1 MQPEN
6 CIIMNVGSYIF
17 SQVVDFIPRYQ
28 FDKLVA
34 KYHGNRHTKDLT
46 CYNQLLHLLFGQI
59 TGCSSLR
66 DICLCLEA
74 HKSVLYHLGIR
85 NTVNQ
90 SSLSRA
96 NENRDYRIYEELGIY
111 LISVVRPLYSETIVP
126 EVTVDNVLYALDSTT
141 ISTSIK
147 LATWAM
153 GKYSKGAVKMH
164 MLLDL
169 RGSIPANIH
178 ITHGRWHDS
187 NELDVLEPEPY
198 AFYMMDKAYVDFDAL
213 FRFHLAGAYWVSRP
227 KENMKYEVTGH
238 RKLSDADWKA
248 GVTGDFTIRLITKS
262 FCLYPEPIRAV
273 CVYDEE
279 AGEEIV
285 FITNSF
291 DISASEVACLYR
303 HRWDIEVFF
312 KWVKQNIVVKTL
324 WGYSENAVRT
334 HLWVAIIAYLI
345 LARIKAD
352 YKSTYSVTEVA
363 TLIRISALEKTSLRE
378 LITKPRDSVYFN
390 QSVKELTLF

>member
-1 MQPEN
+1 
-6 CIIMNVGSYIF
+6 MNVGCYIF
-17 SQVVDFIPRYQ
+17 SQVVDYIPRYQ

-34 KYHGNRHTKDLT
+34 KYRGNWHTKDLT

-59 TGCSSLR
+59 TGCGSLR

-74 HKSVLYHLGIR
+74 HKSILYHLGFR
-85 NTVNQ
+85 NTVKQ

-96 NENRDYRIYEELGIY
+96 NENRDYRIYEEFGTY
-111 LISVVRPLYSETIVP
+111 LISIVRPLYSKTAVP
-126 EVTVDNVLYALDSTT
+126 EITVDNVLYALDSTT

-147 LATWAM
+147 LATWAL

-164 MLLDL
+164 TLLDL

-198 AFYMMDKAYVDFDAL
+198 AFYMIDKAYVDFDAL

-227 KENMKYEVTGH
+227 KDNMRYEIIGH
-238 RKLSDADWKA
+238 RSLTEADKKA
-248 GVTGDFTIRLITKS
+248 GVTGDFTIRLTTKS
-262 FCLYPEPIRAV
+262 VYLYPEPIRAV

-285 FITNSF
+285 FITNNF

-334 HLWVAIIAYLI
+334 HLWVAVIAYLI

-352 YKSTYSVTEVA
+352 YKSPYSVTEVA
-363 TLIRISALEKTSLRE
+363 TLVRISALEKISLGE
-378 LITKPRDSVYFN
+378 LITKPRDSVNLN
-390 QSVKELTLF
+390 QSVKELTLFDNV

>member
-1 MQPEN
+1 
-6 CIIMNVGSYIF
+6 MNVGCYIF
-17 SQVVDFIPRYQ
+17 SQVVDYIPRYQ

-34 KYHGNRHTKDLT
+34 KYRGNWHTKDLT

-59 TGCSSLR
+59 TGCGSLR

-74 HKSVLYHLGIR
+74 HKSILYHLGFR
-85 NTVNQ
+85 NTVKQ

-96 NENRDYRIYEELGIY
+96 NENRDYRIYEEFGTY
-111 LISVVRPLYSETIVP
+111 LISIVRPLYSKTAVP
-126 EVTVDNVLYALDSTT
+126 EITVDNVLYALDSTT

-147 LATWAM
+147 LATWAL

-164 MLLDL
+164 TLLDL

-198 AFYMMDKAYVDFDAL
+198 AFYMIDKAYVDFDAL

-227 KENMKYEVTGH
+227 KDNMRYEIIGH
-238 RKLSDADWKA
+238 RSLTEADKKA
-248 GVTGDFTIRLITKS
+248 GVTGDFTIRLTTKS
-262 FCLYPEPIRAV
+262 VYLYPESIRAV

-285 FITNSF
+285 FITNNF
-291 DISASEVACLYR
+291 DVSASEVACLYR
-303 HRWDIEVFF
+303 HRWDIEIFF

-334 HLWVAIIAYLI
+334 HLWVAVIAYLI

-352 YKSTYSVTEVA
+352 YKSPYSVTEVA
-363 TLIRISALEKTSLRE
+363 TLVRISALEKISLGE
-378 LITKPRDSVYFN
+378 LITKPRDSVNLN
-390 QSVKELTLF
+390 QSVKELTLFDNV

>member
-1 MQPEN
+1 
-6 CIIMNVGSYIF
+6 MNVGCYIF
-17 SQVVDFIPRYQ
+17 SQVVDYIPRYQ

-34 KYHGNRHTKDLT
+34 KYRGNWHTKDLT

-59 TGCSSLR
+59 TGCGSLR

-74 HKSVLYHLGIR
+74 HKSILYHLGFR
-85 NTVNQ
+85 NTVKQ

-96 NENRDYRIYEELGIY
+96 NENRDYRIYEEFGTY
-111 LISVVRPLYSETIVP
+111 LISIVRPLYSKTAVP
-126 EVTVDNVLYALDSTT
+126 EITVDNVLYALDSTT

-147 LATWAM
+147 LATWAL

-164 MLLDL
+164 TLLDL

-198 AFYMMDKAYVDFDAL
+198 AFYMIDKAYVDFDAL

-227 KENMKYEVTGH
+227 KDNMRYEIIGH
-238 RKLSDADWKA
+238 RTLTEADRKA
-248 GVTGDFTIRLITKS
+248 SVTGDFIIRLTTKS
-262 FCLYPEPIRAV
+262 VYLYPEPIRAV
-273 CVYDEE
+273 CVYDED

-285 FITNSF
+285 FITNNF

-345 LARIKAD
+345 LARIKAN
-352 YKSTYSVTEVA
+352 YKSPYSVTEVA
-363 TLIRISALEKTSLRE
+363 TLVRISALEKISLGE
-378 LITKPRDSVYFN
+378 LITKPRDSVNLN
-390 QSVKELTLF
+390 QSVKELTLFDNV